1 MADCPATS
9 VQEGGWTDYP
19 TFTELHQ
26 ILYRSESNLYE
37 NFVLPP
43 GITAG
48 DDGSHVN
55 DKTMAMFR
63 KVLGRPAKFIVE
75 VRRLFRTHL
84 HHPLSHPEMPVA
96 LLEDGGQFAVSTT
109 TVQLATYQ
117 DSRETSA
124 NECRVSAG
132 LSRTTSSKIGVVLP

>member
-1 MADCPATS
+1 M
-9 VQEGGWTDYP
+9 QEGGWTQYP

-75 VRRLFRTHL
+75 VRRFFPHLPPSSIVAPRGCPLHCWRT
-84 HHPLSHPEMPVA
+84 V
-96 LLEDGGQFAVSTT
+96 DI
-109 TVQLATYQ
+109 QL
-117 DSRETSA
+117 
-124 NECRVSAG
+124 CRCS
-132 LSRTTSSKIGVVLP
+132 